1 MRQLA
6 TPDMRQ
12 FPGRLSWQDF
22 TSIHPSNTPMVLGV
36 VLFSSSI
43 LTTIQLRVHDYV
55 HFYHRGSHPEDK
67 EGPPMPSF
75 KLQFLTINFISFYT
89 WNRKIWVSWEPS
101 HCVGFFR
108 KDDKKEMWLIFSEV
122 GDYLL
127 PELGLFPCLLNHC
140 G

>member
-1 MRQLA
+1 MFSALQVIPWQDPFQICSNCCGTCPITRAEEMRQLA

-22 TSIHPSNTPMVLGV
+22 TSIHPSDAPMVLGV

-55 HFYHRGSHPEDK
+55 HFYHRGGHPEDL

-75 KLQFLTINFISFYT
+75 KLQFLTTNFISFYA
-89 WNRKIWVSWEPS
+89 WNRKIW
-101 HCVGFFR
+101 GFLR
-108 KDDKKEMWLIFSEV
+108 T
-122 GDYLL
+122 
-127 PELGLFPCLLNHC
+127 FPFCRILQTR
-140 G
+140 